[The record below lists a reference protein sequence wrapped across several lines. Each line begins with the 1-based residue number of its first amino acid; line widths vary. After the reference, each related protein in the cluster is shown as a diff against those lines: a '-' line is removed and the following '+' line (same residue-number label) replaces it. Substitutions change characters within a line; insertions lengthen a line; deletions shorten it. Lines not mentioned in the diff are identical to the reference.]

1 MACSYRAVTHL
12 PLVTQFTSE
21 VSVETAAQ
29 GMSSWTIQADSC
41 GFDSLVEQEGTVL
54 EGTEN
59 NATSVAD
66 GDKRVKRRLLMGM
79 QASLFLGSVA
89 VPIHL

>member
-1 MACSYRAVTHL
+1 MEQTVTHL

-21 VSVETAAQ
+21 VSVEMAAQ
-29 GMSSWTIQADSC
+29 GMSSWTIQADSR
-41 GFDSLVEQEGTVL
+41 GFASLVEHEGTVL

-59 NATSVAD
+59 NATSAAD

-89 VPIHL
+89 VPFPL